1 MVSCSADVRCLEL
14 ELLLLL
20 DDGDENFVCNGEDA
34 YDDKR
39 CPWLSALSNRAAVE
53 VLLRERYGAALLAQE
68 PDPLC

>member
-1 MVSCSADVRCLEL
+1 MVSCSAEVRCFG
-14 ELLLLL
+14 LLL

-39 CPWLSALSNRAAVE
+39 CPWLSALSNRAAAVE
-53 VLLRERYGAALLAQE
+53 ALLRERYGAALLAQE